1 MAFNLED
8 YEDVAARIKRFHEKY
23 NSGRIVVDV
32 ISHDFKEGVI
42 LVEASVYRYAEDT
55 LPAATDIALGIRDT
69 FNPSMRKFYAEDTST
84 SAIGRAIGLLL
95 GTDKR
100 PTKQDMGRVETTP
113 VKESPKSAPVSSG
126 SITQAEIITDE
137 SDPWYTGVLGNKTQE
152 PKEMSAQELL
162 AQSLGA
168 KPVGEICSHGNMRLL
183 EGTSKAGKPYHGF
196 VCPAPKDQQCS
207 PIWYRV
213 APDGKWMR
221 PVLGDE

>member
-1 MAFNLED
+1 MSFNLED
-8 YEDVAARIKRFHEKY
+8 YETAAERIKRFRETY

-69 FNPSMRKFYAEDTST
+69 FNPSMRKFYAAATST
-84 SAIGRAIGLLL
+84 SAIARSIGLLL

-100 PTKQDMGRVETTP
+100 STREDMGRVETTP

-168 KPVGEICSHGNMRLL
+168 QPVGEICSHGNMRLL